1 MPFKRND
8 TLWNK
13 RLEELKRYK
22 ETHGNCDVPRRYA
35 QNPKLANWVQTQRT
49 QCNLLLKGG
58 SSYLTKERID
68 QLNEIDFDWC
78 VKVVRNNIL
87 QVGTL
92 ERTLERIDHLNEI
105 DISSK
110 VGTVTNDALWKE
122 RYAELVDF
130 KQEHGHCCVP
140 TTYIL
145 NRRLGKWVDT
155 QRRQYKIWKTEGESN
170 LTKERRDKL
179 NKIGFVW
186 QAGKGGHGLPIDRL
200 WKIRVKELKEFKK
213 ENKHC
218 RVPKRYPQ
226 NKALARW
233 VQNQRMAFKKWQK
246 KEKSSLTDERVDELK
261 KIDFVWEVKPK
272 SKESNKSVQESVIPS
287 IGHRNTTSVANK
299 S

>member
-1 MPFKRND
+1 M
-8 TLWNK
+8 
-13 RLEELKRYK
+13 
-22 ETHGNCDVPRRYA
+22 
-35 QNPKLANWVQTQRT
+35 LASGKMTKSEPQR
-49 QCNLLLKGG
+49 
-58 SSYLTKERID
+58 
-68 QLNEIDFDWC
+68 
-78 VKVVRNNIL
+78 
-87 QVGTL
+87 
-92 ERTLERIDHLNEI
+92 
-105 DISSK
+105 
-110 VGTVTNDALWKE
+110 
-122 RYAELVDF
+122 ELV
-130 KQEHGHCCVP
+130 
-140 TTYIL
+140 
-145 NRRLGKWVDT
+145 
-155 QRRQYKIWKTEGESN
+155 RQTEGKSN

-246 KEKSSLTDERVDELK
+246 KEKSSLTDERVDELNE
-261 KIDFVWEVKPK
+261 IDFVWEVKPK